1 MFALLYS
8 LLCMAGASTSVCKRA
23 PSVCILFVNICE
35 ISCASIL
42 ISDLTSCRA
51 ISTILWEVKVEYWYE
66 ECYTYYDSN
75 NYCKYKYWFCC
86 YAIFLREDTFFT
98 YLIDIPINNFY
109 EHYTLLLI
117 CFKSFSFVICLLI
130 NKGPVMTKIC
140 NNIP

>member
-1 MFALLYS
+1 LYS

-23 PSVCILFVNICE
+23 SSVCILFVNICE
-35 ISCASIL
+35 VSCASIL

-66 ECYTYYDSN
+66 KSAIPTTTATIIASI
-75 NYCKYKYWFCC
+75 KYWFCC

-109 EHYTLLLI
+109 EHYTLLPI

-130 NKGPVMTKIC
+130 NKGSVMTKIC